1 MRREAD
7 IMADARATA
16 FVVGLI
22 VGFVLAVY
30 LESQGYM
37 GFGGAAT
44 TITITA
50 TQPYGCTVNTLLD
63 RDYYRTIL
71 SILGN
76 AGKSIYVVMYVVKY
90 DPYESNDPVNILLRI
105 LANMSSRGLDVRV
118 VVDDT
123 TYTSYPETIEFL
135 KSSGVA
141 VKLDESGSRTTHAK
155 IVIVDNATAVL
166 GSHNWTESAL
176 VSNREASIVTDC
188 PNVVESLL
196 RYFSDIW
203 GRSRSV

>member
-1 MRREAD
+1 
-7 IMADARATA
+7 MANGRVAA

-22 VGFVLAVY
+22 IGFVLAVY

-37 GFGGAAT
+37 GFGGSAT
-44 TITITA
+44 TITTTV
-50 TQPYGCTVNTLLD
+50 TQPYGCSVNTLLD
-63 RDYYRTIL
+63 RDYYRALL
-71 SILGN
+71 SILRN
-76 AGKSIYVVMYVVKY
+76 ANKSIYVVMYVVKY
-90 DPYESNDPVNILLRI
+90 DPREPNDPVNTLLRI

-118 VVDDT
+118 VVDDE
-123 TYTSYPETIEFL
+123 TYNSYPETVEFL

-141 VKLDESGSRTTHAK
+141 VKLDESKSRTTHAK

-176 VSNREASIVTDC
+176 AYNREASIVTDC
-188 PNVVESLL
+188 PSVVESLL

-203 GRSRSV
+203 SRGRNV